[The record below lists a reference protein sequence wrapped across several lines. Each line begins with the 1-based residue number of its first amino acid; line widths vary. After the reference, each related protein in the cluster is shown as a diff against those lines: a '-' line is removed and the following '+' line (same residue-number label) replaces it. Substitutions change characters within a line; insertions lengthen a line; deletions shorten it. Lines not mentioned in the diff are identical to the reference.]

1 MKNNH
6 EVKYNLASNSEM
18 HEIDDMIRK
27 IFNNGLYHQ
36 SYVKFVLFQFT
47 VSIIFSLIYKN
58 LPPLSYLFIMFLSKT
73 CENVNPS
80 G

>member
-36 SYVKFVLFQFT
+36 SYVSFVLFQFT
-47 VSIIFSLIYKN
+47 VSIIFSLIFNFIN
-58 LPPLSYLFIMFLSKT
+58 L
-73 CENVNPS
+73 
-80 G
+80 